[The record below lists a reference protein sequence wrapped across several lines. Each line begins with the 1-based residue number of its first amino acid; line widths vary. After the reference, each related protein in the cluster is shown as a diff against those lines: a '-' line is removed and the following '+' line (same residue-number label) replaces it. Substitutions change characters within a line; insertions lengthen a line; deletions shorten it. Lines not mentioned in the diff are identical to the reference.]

1 MKTPAQTPD
10 ELVAVAKRLAERVA
24 ELEEKLEQ
32 REAELH
38 ATDLAR
44 LENLSTVTAA
54 EIISE
59 AFLDGDVL
67 GILEATS

>member
-1 MKTPAQTPD
+1 MKTPAQTPA
-10 ELVAVAKRLAERVA
+10 ELAVVAKRLAERVA
-24 ELEEKLEQ
+24 ELEELLEQ

-67 GILEATS
+67 GIFEETP

>member
-32 REAELH
+32 REAELL

-44 LENLSTVTAA
+44 IEAIDALELDPYARIRAHLAPLLELV
-54 EIISE
+54 E
-59 AFLDGDVL
+59 AKP
-67 GILEATS
+67 